1 MHFPFNGVKRIT
13 HTRNLPYDTGVFS
26 QQNMASK
33 NDALSLNTEALA
45 ITPKG
50 GLSGKKCFA
59 AESSLKEA
67 SGELLFLPV

>member
-1 MHFPFNGVKRIT
+1 
-13 HTRNLPYDTGVFS
+13 
-26 QQNMASK
+26 MASK
-33 NDALSLNTEALA
+33 NDALSLNREALA